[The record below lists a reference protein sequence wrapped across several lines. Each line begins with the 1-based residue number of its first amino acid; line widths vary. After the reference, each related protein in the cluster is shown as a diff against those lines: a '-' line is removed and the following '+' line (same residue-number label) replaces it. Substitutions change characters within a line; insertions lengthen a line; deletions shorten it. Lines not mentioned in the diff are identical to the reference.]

1 MSGLVVSALIGIVF
15 VMITVT
21 IMAGSYFVARK
32 VLSPGAEGDRTHDVA
47 SAVATRIAALHG
59 LILALVYAQE
69 LDDYKDVRSTLAQEA
84 VAVADIFNDIQ
95 RYGGPPV
102 APVRAG
108 LAQYVQTVVTVEW
121 QELGER
127 RGLAAQAWIAWDRVY
142 NQLLD
147 LSPQSDRQT
156 FLANRMRGRATDIAG
171 FRQMRE
177 SAVLDR
183 FSELFWAP
191 ALIGLVL
198 LAAPFYVY
206 RPTRTHLVLFAVF
219 GAYSGMILFFIYA
232 FSNPFARPGRLEAL
246 PFVRLLEGDLGKAL
260 PPNGQDFGANS
271 AGSKT

>member
-1 MSGLVVSALIGIVF
+1 MDGFVVSALIGIVF

-21 IMAGSYFVARK
+21 IMLGSYYGARK
-32 VLSPGAEGDRTHDVA
+32 LLSPGAEGDRTHDVA
-47 SAVATRIAALHG
+47 GSVATRIAALHG

-69 LDDYKDVRSTLAQEA
+69 LDDYKDVRASLAQEA
-84 VAVADIFNDIQ
+84 VAVADIFNDIN

-102 APVRAG
+102 EPIRAG
-108 LAQYVQTVVTVEW
+108 LAQYVRTVVTVEW
-121 QELGER
+121 HELGEKK
-127 RGLAAQAWIAWDRVY
+127 GLSAQAWVDWDQIY

-147 LSPQSDRQT
+147 LTPQSDRQT

-177 SAVLDR
+177 SSVLDR

-198 LAAPFYVY
+198 LAVPFYVY
-206 RPTRTHLVLFAVF
+206 RPTRTHMVLFAVF

-232 FSNPFARPGRLEAL
+232 FSNPFAEPGKLEPL

-260 PPNGQDFGANS
+260 PPDR
-271 AGSKT
+271 